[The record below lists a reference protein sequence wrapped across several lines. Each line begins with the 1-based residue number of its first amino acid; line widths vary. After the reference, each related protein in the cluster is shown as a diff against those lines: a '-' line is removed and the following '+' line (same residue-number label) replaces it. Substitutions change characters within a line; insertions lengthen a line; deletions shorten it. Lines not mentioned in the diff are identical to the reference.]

1 MIHIEVRV
9 DIDRSAAEV
18 FEYLEEVENNPRWL
32 SGMRSSRWTSQPPV
46 GVGSTYAQV
55 SQFLGR
61 QINTSFVVTRHEPGR
76 LITIESREGSS
87 FPITVTRMVEPDA
100 DGHARVTE
108 LVDADARGFYTL
120 ATPLLKRLVE
130 RTIRRDYGTLKQLL
144 EGNPSPLRK
153 G

>member
-9 DIDRSAAEV
+9 DIDRPAAEV

-61 QINTSFVVTRHEPGR
+61 QIDTSFEVIRHEPGR

-87 FPITVTRMVEPDA
+87 FPITVTRIVEPDG
-100 DGHARVTE
+100 DGRARVTE

-144 EGNPSPLRK
+144 EEGRSSLAQ
-153 G
+153 

>member
-1 MIHIEVRV
+1 
-9 DIDRSAAEV
+9 
-18 FEYLEEVENNPRWL
+18 
-32 SGMRSSRWTSQPPV
+32 
-46 GVGSTYAQV
+46 V

-61 QINTSFVVTRHEPGR
+61 QIHTSFEVTRHEPGR

-87 FPITVTRMVEPDA
+87 FPITVTRIVEPDG
-100 DGHARVTE
+100 DGRTRVTE

-144 EGNPSPLRK
+144 EEGRSNLAQ
-153 G
+153 

>member
-1 MIHIEVRV
+1 MIQIEVRV
-9 DIDRSAAEV
+9 DIDRPAAEV

-61 QINTSFVVTRHEPGR
+61 QIHTSFEVTRHEPGR

-87 FPITVTRMVEPDA
+87 FPITVTRIVEPDG
-100 DGHARVTE
+100 DGSARVTE

-144 EGNPSPLRK
+144 EEGRPSLAQ
-153 G
+153 